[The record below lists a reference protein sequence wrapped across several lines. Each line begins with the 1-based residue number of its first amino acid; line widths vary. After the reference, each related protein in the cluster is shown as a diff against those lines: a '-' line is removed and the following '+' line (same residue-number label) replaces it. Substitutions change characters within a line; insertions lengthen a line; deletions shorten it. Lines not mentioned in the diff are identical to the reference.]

1 MNKLANM
8 IPRKGKDGYLLL
20 DHIRNSKGMG
30 FKQIDSSDLLEHT
43 IAGAIDVVLDH
54 KAECTS
60 PEGLPFHPEHAIAM
74 AIMDLHR
81 EGVIDFSR
89 FASYVSRFE
98 EHEIGD
104 V

>member
-1 MNKLANM
+1 MSKLANM
-8 IPRKGKDGYLLL
+8 ISRKGGDGFLLI
-20 DHIRNSKGMG
+20 DYFRNSKGMQ
-30 FKQIDSSDLLEHT
+30 FKQIDSRDLLEHT

-54 KAECTS
+54 RAECTN
-60 PEGLPFHPEHAIAM
+60 PEGLNFDKEHAVAM

-89 FASYVSRFE
+89 FASYVSKFE

>member
-1 MNKLANM
+1 MSKLANM
-8 IPRKGKDGYLLL
+8 ISRKGGDGFLLI
-20 DHIRNSKGMG
+20 DYIRNSKGME
-30 FKQIDSSDLLEHT
+30 FKEIDSRDLLEHT

-54 KAECTS
+54 RAECTN
-60 PEGLPFHPEHAIAM
+60 PEGLNFDKEHAVAM

-89 FASYVSRFE
+89 FASYVSKFE

>member
-1 MNKLANM
+1 MSKLANM
-8 IPRKGKDGYLLL
+8 ISRKGGDGFLLI
-20 DHIRNSKGMG
+20 DHIRNARGMK
-30 FKQIDSSDLLEHT
+30 FNQIDTTDLLEHT
-43 IAGAIDVVLDH
+43 IAGAIDVVLDY
-54 KAECTS
+54 KADCTN
-60 PEGLPFHPEHAIAM
+60 PEGLNFDKEHAVAM